1 MIIVCHVEHCKSSV
15 HVFFSK
21 ALAQRY
27 TNQIFEDT
35 HGNNNPDFSYH
46 KETTVEGAHVAQQIL
61 DSDGKVIS
69 EYLNVKHTTVFK
81 EQKYITYTNID
92 KMIKI

>member
-1 MIIVCHVEHCKSSV
+1 MSCRALQIVNLC
-15 HVFFSK
+15 FFSQ

-27 TNQIFEDT
+27 TNQIFKNT
-35 HGNNNPDFSYH
+35 HGNNNADFSYH

-69 EYLNVKHTTVFK
+69 EYLTVRHTT
-81 EQKYITYTNID
+81 
-92 KMIKI
+92 MC